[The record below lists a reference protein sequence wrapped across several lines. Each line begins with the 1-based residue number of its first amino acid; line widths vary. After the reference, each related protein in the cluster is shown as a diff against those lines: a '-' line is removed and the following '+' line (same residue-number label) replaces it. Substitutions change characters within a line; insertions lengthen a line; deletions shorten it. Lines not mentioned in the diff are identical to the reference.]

1 MSTQDGVVVMNRPP
15 AEALTDRELELM
27 HVFWD
32 KGQLSAQEARDELE
46 QRGRALTYTTVANL
60 CKILWDK
67 EYLERVGE
75 SRPFEFKPT
84 KSFQEVSKFFVSDL
98 LNRVF
103 QGSREQLL
111 LQVIGSKKLTPKKR
125 RLLEDLLRDDGE
137 VTP

>member
-1 MSTQDGVVVMNRPP
+1 MNRPP
-15 AEALTDRELELM
+15 AEALTDRELEVM

-32 KGQLSAQEARDELE
+32 KGQLSAQDARDELE
-46 QRGRALTYTTVANL
+46 KRGRSLTYTTVANL

-84 KSFQEVSKFFVSDL
+84 KSFQEVSKFFVTDL
-98 LNRVF
+98 IHRVF

-111 LQVIGSKKLTPKKR
+111 LQVLGNKKLTPKKR
-125 RLLEDLLRDDGE
+125 KLLEDLLKEDGE
-137 VTP
+137 VSP

>member
-1 MSTQDGVVVMNRPP
+1 M
-15 AEALTDRELELM
+15 
-27 HVFWD
+27 
-32 KGQLSAQEARDELE
+32 SAQEARDELE

-98 LNRVF
+98 LDRVF

-111 LQVIGSKKLTPKKR
+111 LQVLGNKKLTPKKR
-125 RLLEDLLRDDGE
+125 KLLEDLLRDDGE